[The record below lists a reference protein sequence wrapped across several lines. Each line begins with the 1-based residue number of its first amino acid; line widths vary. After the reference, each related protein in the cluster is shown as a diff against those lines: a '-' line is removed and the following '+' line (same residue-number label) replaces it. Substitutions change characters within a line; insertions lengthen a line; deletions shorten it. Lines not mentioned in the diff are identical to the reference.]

1 MFQTITLKE
10 NGVSV
15 SKTRQI
21 LLGGGEGGEK
31 EKRGSERELEMGE
44 ALIKV
49 ERVVSL

>member
-21 LLGGGEGGEK
+21 LLGEGGER
-31 EKRGSERELEMGE
+31 EKRGSERDLEMGE

>member
-21 LLGGGEGGEK
+21 LLGGGG

>member
-21 LLGGGEGGEK
+21 LLGGGGGEGGERKKK
-31 EKRGSERELEMGE
+31 EVVREN
-44 ALIKV
+44 
-49 ERVVSL
+49 

>member
-1 MFQTITLKE
+1 MVLVCQKQGKFYW
-10 NGVSV
+10 G
-15 SKTRQI
+15 
-21 LLGGGEGGEK
+21 GGEK

>member
-21 LLGGGEGGEK
+21 LLGGGGG

>member
-21 LLGGGEGGEK
+21 LLGEGGGER
-31 EKRGSERELEMGE
+31 EKRGSERDLEMGE

>member
-1 MFQTITLKE
+1 MVLVCQKQGKFYW
-10 NGVSV
+10 
-15 SKTRQI
+15 
-21 LLGGGEGGEK
+21 GGG

>member
-1 MFQTITLKE
+1 MVLVCQKQGKFYW
-10 NGVSV
+10 
-15 SKTRQI
+15 
-21 LLGGGEGGEK
+21 GGRGGGEK

>member
-21 LLGGGEGGEK
+21 LLGGGEK
-31 EKRGSERELEMGE
+31 EKRGSERELEMGDRG
-44 ALIKV
+44 IN
-49 ERVVSL
+49 

>member
-1 MFQTITLKE
+1 MVLVCQKQGKFYW
-10 NGVSV
+10 
-15 SKTRQI
+15 
-21 LLGGGEGGEK
+21 GGGRGGGK

>member
-1 MFQTITLKE
+1 MVLVCQKQGKFYW
-10 NGVSV
+10 
-15 SKTRQI
+15 
-21 LLGGGEGGEK
+21 GGGG